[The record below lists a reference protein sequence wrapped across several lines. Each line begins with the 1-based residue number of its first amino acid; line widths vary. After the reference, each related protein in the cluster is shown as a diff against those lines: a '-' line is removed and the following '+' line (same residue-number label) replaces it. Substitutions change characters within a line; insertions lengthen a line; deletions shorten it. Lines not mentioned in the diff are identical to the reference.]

1 MEVEQQ
7 SRSRTERFRRKDDCC
22 SQAIIG
28 TEAKEV
34 YDTSFQSISTSFVLS
49 RDRGVVEATSTASD
63 ISSIGTAY
71 QIAKSRITCYDL
83 ASRHS
88 HRRRQQGPSEV
99 RIAVKAE
106 QLYQN
111 SDPEGGEVVQAC
123 NSRLTTSHWCMES
136 EMTDLRLLT
145 PFSCGPG
152 TQASSRI

>member
-1 MEVEQQ
+1 MVTTRFSGVAAGLFVSSTGIFNNSMVCSLCRWS
-7 SRSRTERFRRKDDCC
+7 SRQGRLERFRRKGDCR

-49 RDRGVVEATSTASD
+49 RDRGSVEAMSTASD

-71 QIAKSRITCYDL
+71 QIAKSRITCYGL

-88 HRRRQQGPSEV
+88 HRRRQQGPSGV

-106 QLYQN
+106 QPNQN
-111 SDPEGGEVVQAC
+111 NDPEGREVVQVFK
-123 NSRLTTSHWCMES
+123 SRLITW
-136 EMTDLRLLT
+136 D
-145 PFSCGPG
+145 
-152 TQASSRI
+152 